1 MPRAAVRPLPRRS
14 LRARCPGATTREARL
29 LQHQQ
34 RRVHGC
40 GSGAAGHRPARSPV
54 IGCARA
60 RTAHRTH
67 SFRRPAVHRPAPQR
81 ARPAQCPSAPFLR
94 AYADA
99 CLPPPI
105 PPHTAPQRA
114 RPAQCPNAPFPPAL
128 ALIGL
133 LRAHHTPRARPNPSA
148 CRHGPHA
155 TCKVGCMGV
164 GSAGFCAARA
174 RPHAVGLAPLTFC
187 LSGGSLSCLRAHVP
201 Y

>member
-1 MPRAAVRPLPRRS
+1 MPRAAARPLPRRS

-29 LQHQQ
+29 LRQQ

-40 GSGAAGHRPARSPV
+40 GSGATGLRPARSPV

-60 RTAHRTH
+60 RKAHRAH

-133 LRAHHTPRARPNPSA
+133 LGAPSA
-148 CRHGPHA
+148 FLGARYHASVPMCLIESVRPSCPCRSGRCHKGQAPPTSSSSTA
-155 TCKVGCMGV
+155 SRSM
-164 GSAGFCAARA
+164 
-174 RPHAVGLAPLTFC
+174 RPTRPSKSEPTM
-187 LSGGSLSCLRAHVP
+187 
-201 Y
+201 